1 MDDLKMLVSLAR
13 KGRGVLKTSTG
24 ELAAE
29 LGISQQS
36 TSRKLQELEAEGLI
50 ERNASPSGIRV
61 KLTQK
66 GFGLIEKQ
74 YSVLKS
80 IIEKNQ
86 RPALTGT
93 VVSGMGEGKYYIG
106 MRQYREGIREKLGF
120 EPYAGTLNLRLA
132 NQQDS
137 YLIEEAKPTMIE
149 GFSTDSRTYGAIK
162 SFPVLISGSVKG
174 AVLRPE
180 RTHYGPEIVE
190 IIAQPF
196 LRKKLGLKDGD
207 KVMIEVLA

>member
-1 MDDLKMLVSLAR
+1 MDEVGTLLALAKR
-13 KGRGVLKTSTG
+13 GRGTIKVCTG

-29 LGISQQS
+29 LGVSQQS
-36 TSRKLQELEAEGLI
+36 ASRKLKELESGGLI
-50 ERNASPSGIRV
+50 ERNASPSGIQV
-61 KLTQK
+61 KITQK
-66 GFGLIEKQ
+66 GLGLLEKQ
-74 YSVLKS
+74 YSMLKR
-80 IIEKNQ
+80 IIEKKQ
-86 RPALTGT
+86 QPVLAGT

-106 MRQYREGIREKLGF
+106 MRQYREGIKEKLGF
-120 EPYAGTLNLRLA
+120 EPYAGTLNLRLS

-137 YLIEEAKPTMIE
+137 YLIEGAKPTMID